1 MKENVDLIN
10 AINELKR
17 EKKFKIDNLEKIEVL
32 KK

>member
-17 EKKFKIDNLEKIEVL
+17 EKKFKEENIIQID
-32 KK
+32 